1 MKKTLIITGNGN
13 ALERF
18 AREQRL
24 RFKKEGFSV
33 TTGVPSVPATDTKAA
48 LAEDVKGEEVEDV
61 KSEPEADTKAA
72 PAEDVKG
79 EGEKKTTK
87 KSNKK

>member
-1 MKKTLIITGNGN
+1 MKKTLSITGNGI

-33 TTGVPSVPATDTKAA
+33 TIGVPSVP
-48 LAEDVKGEEVEDV
+48 V
-61 KSEPEADTKAA
+61 PDTKAA
-72 PAEDVKG
+72 PAEDVKTAPA
-79 EGEKKTTK
+79 EDEKPVTAEADTKAAPADDKKTTK

>member
-1 MKKTLIITGNGN
+1 MKKTLIITGNGI

-33 TTGVPSVPATDTKAA
+33 TIGVPSVPVHDTK
-48 LAEDVKGEEVEDV
+48 
-61 KSEPEADTKAA
+61 SA
-72 PAEDVKG
+72 PAEDVKDAPA
-79 EGEKKTTK
+79 EEEKPEPVADVKDAPAEDKKTTK

>member
-1 MKKTLIITGNGN
+1 MKKVLVITGNGI

-24 RFKKEGFSV
+24 RFKKEGFGV
-33 TTGVPSVPATDTKAA
+33 TIGFPSVP
-48 LAEDVKGEEVEDV
+48 V
-61 KSEPEADTKAA
+61 SDTKAA
-72 PAEDVKG
+72 PAADVKDAPA
-79 EGEKKTTK
+79 EEEKKVK

>member
-1 MKKTLIITGNGN
+1 MKKTLIITGNGI

-24 RFKKEGFSV
+24 RFKKEGFNV
-33 TTGVPSVPATDTKAA
+33 TVGVPSVPAI
-48 LAEDVKGEEVEDV
+48 
-61 KSEPEADTKAA
+61 DTKAA
-72 PAEDVKG
+72 PAADVKEAPVEDKKPEPVDDTKAAPAG
-79 EGEKKTTK
+79 DEKKVK

>member
-1 MKKTLIITGNGN
+1 MKKVLVITGNGI

-24 RFKKEGFSV
+24 KEGFNV
-33 TTGVPSVPATDTKAA
+33 TVGVPSVPAIDTKVAPAA
-48 LAEDVKGEEVEDV
+48 DVKE
-61 KSEPEADTKAA
+61 A
-72 PAEDVKG
+72 PAE
-79 EGEKKTTK
+79 EKKTTK

>member
-1 MKKTLIITGNGN
+1 MKKTLIITGNGI

-24 RFKKEGFSV
+24 RFKKEGFNV
-33 TTGVPSVPATDTKAA
+33 TVGVPSIPAI
-48 LAEDVKGEEVEDV
+48 
-61 KSEPEADTKAA
+61 DTKAA
-72 PAEDVKG
+72 PAGD
-79 EGEKKTTK
+79 EKKVK

>member
-1 MKKTLIITGNGN
+1 MKKTLIITGNGI

-24 RFKKEGFSV
+24 RFKKEGFNV
-33 TTGVPSVPATDTKAA
+33 TVGVPSVPVHDTK
-48 LAEDVKGEEVEDV
+48 
-61 KSEPEADTKAA
+61 SA
-72 PAEDVKG
+72 PAEDVKDAPA
-79 EGEKKTTK
+79 EEEKPEPVADVKDAPAEDKKTTK

>member
-1 MKKTLIITGNGN
+1 MKKTLSITGNGI

-33 TTGVPSVPATDTKAA
+33 TIGVTPAPAIDTKAA
-48 LAEDVKGEEVEDV
+48 PVEDV
-61 KSEPEADTKAA
+61 KTAPAEEKKPETAVADTKAA
-72 PAEDVKG
+72 PAED
-79 EGEKKTTK
+79 KKTTK